1 MAAAWCETG
10 RIERDGEA
18 GVAPFPRPPR
28 RQRVVECRSREQRE
42 AGSGLWAME
51 PHIGRDGVGAKWE
64 EMLVVTDNDAY
75 WLDDAV
81 SHLRV

>member
-1 MAAAWCETG
+1 M
-10 RIERDGEA
+10 
-18 GVAPFPRPPR
+18 
-28 RQRVVECRSREQRE
+28 VECRSREQRE

-75 WLDDAV
+75 WLDGAV

>member
-1 MAAAWCETG
+1 MKHTEGIGAAVPGAPTHSSM
-10 RIERDGEA
+10 RIPEK
-18 GVAPFPRPPR
+18 GVP
-28 RQRVVECRSREQRE
+28 
-42 AGSGLWAME
+42 SGDLDITR